1 MTTPVAHRVC
11 ERTGKRLRDITTP
24 PTSRPRPA
32 RKPIV
37 TRRTGGTRLLS
48 NEYLTKNTT
57 PRNSASPPIH
67 ANPFTPTNCS
77 QSIFGIG
84 SGGGLKAGGEV
95 NAGGGGGQETLVWGA
110 AEIGVGGVTGA
121 GVTGAG
127 VTVVGCEGRDDCN
140 STGCGDPF
148 SSFSRATSDSSA
160 LSRLRTSA
168 RRFLALTRAISQIGI
183 PRTIKMTSVILFST
197 RHSTLLR
204 ALCTPA
210 RASTTTR
217 TVLVGECL
225 FYLPRFHEIG
235 PLLQREWPDLRG
247 SIATGEALR

>member
-11 ERTGKRLRDITTP
+11 ESTGKRLRDITTP

-32 RKPIV
+32 RNPIV

-67 ANPFTPTNCS
+67 AKPFTPTNCS
-77 QSIFGIG
+77 QPIVRIG
-84 SGGGLKAGGEV
+84 RGGGLKAGGDV
-95 NAGGGGGQETLVWGA
+95 VVCRGGGGGQETLGWKAG
-110 AEIGVGGVTGA
+110 EIGVGGVTGA

-183 PRTIKMTSVILFST
+183 PRTIKMTSVILFQLAIRLCSA
-197 RHSTLLR
+197 HSAPQHAQVQR
-204 ALCTPA
+204 
-210 RASTTTR
+210 R
-217 TVLVGECL
+217 
-225 FYLPRFHEIG
+225 G
-235 PLLQREWPDLRG
+235 P
-247 SIATGEALR
+247 S

>member
-11 ERTGKRLRDITTP
+11 ESTGKRLRDITTP

-84 SGGGLKAGGEV
+84 RGGGLETGGDV
-95 NAGGGGGQETLVWGA
+95 MVGGGGGAKTGWGA
-110 AEIGVGGVTGA
+110 AAIAAGGVTE
-121 GVTGAG
+121 GAG
-127 VTVVGCEGRDDCN
+127 VTVVGCAVRAESDSAQGPRAEG
-140 STGCGDPF
+140 STTVGGD
-148 SSFSRATSDSSA
+148 SFSR
-160 LSRLRTSA
+160 
-168 RRFLALTRAISQIGI
+168 F
-183 PRTIKMTSVILFST
+183 
-197 RHSTLLR
+197 
-204 ALCTPA
+204 
-210 RASTTTR
+210 
-217 TVLVGECL
+217 
-225 FYLPRFHEIG
+225 
-235 PLLQREWPDLRG
+235 
-247 SIATGEALR
+247 